1 MIEHQT
7 SKFDRSI
14 MTSPI
19 SITTL
24 SALASAGVLRTVQL
38 VGQVGGY
45 TVMVRVGQVEKQL
58 TGQRGEPRV
67 FASLDTAAAQLLAL
81 GVTVF
86 EVLPANYVRAP
97 KVYRRGRPAALKELA
112 KLQREGKPA
121 KRTPA
126 KKPAGAAVATAPKIL
141 PSDRAQLKLP
151 GLPRTRKP
159 ARTAGAGA

>member
-1 MIEHQT
+1 
-7 SKFDRSI
+7 

-24 SALASAGVLRTVQL
+24 ATLASAGVLRAVQL

-45 TVMVRVGQVEKQL
+45 AVMVRVGQTEKQL

-81 GVTVF
+81 GVMVF

-121 KRTPA
+121 KRTP
-126 KKPAGAAVATAPKIL
+126 
-141 PSDRAQLKLP
+141 
-151 GLPRTRKP
+151 
-159 ARTAGAGA
+159 

>member
-1 MIEHQT
+1 
-7 SKFDRSI
+7 

-24 SALASAGVLRTVQL
+24 AALASAGVLRTVQL

-45 TVMVRVGQVEKQL
+45 SVMVRVGQTEKQL

-97 KVYRRGRPAALKELA
+97 KVYRRGRPAALKALA
-112 KLQREGKPA
+112 KLQHHGNPAKPKPA
-121 KRTPA
+121 KTPA
-126 KKPAGAAVATAPKIL
+126 GAAAVATAAKIL

-151 GLPRTRKP
+151 GLPRTRSKP
-159 ARTAGAGA
+159 ARASSANA

>member
-1 MIEHQT
+1 MP
-7 SKFDRSI
+7 
-14 MTSPI
+14 SPI

-24 SALASAGVLRTVQL
+24 AALASAGALRTVQL

-45 TVMVRVGQVEKQL
+45 AVMVRVGQTETQL
-58 TGQRGEPRV
+58 TGQRGEARV

-97 KVYRRGRPAALKELA
+97 KVYRRGRPAALKALT

-126 KKPAGAAVATAPKIL
+126 SKPAGGTAAVATKIL

-151 GLPRTRKP
+151 GLPRTRKT
-159 ARTAGAGA
+159 ARTVGAGA

>member
-1 MIEHQT
+1 
-7 SKFDRSI
+7 
-14 MTSPI
+14 MTSPM

-24 SALASAGVLRTVQL
+24 ATLASAGVLRTVQL
-38 VGQVGGY
+38 IGQVGGY
-45 TVMVRVGQVEKQL
+45 TVMVRVGQAEQQL
-58 TGQRGEPRV
+58 TGQRGTPRV

-86 EVLPANYVRAP
+86 EVLPAGYVRAP
-97 KVYRRGRPAALKELA
+97 KVYRRGRPGALKELA
-112 KLQREGKPA
+112 KPQRHA
-121 KRTPA
+121 KPA
-126 KKPAGAAVATAPKIL
+126 KKPAGAAAVAAAPKIL

>member
-1 MIEHQT
+1 RHHACHEVGDGRLAPLLAT
-7 SKFDRSI
+7 ARSGG
-14 MTSPI
+14 
-19 SITTL
+19 IT
-24 SALASAGVLRTVQL
+24 
-38 VGQVGGY
+38 
-45 TVMVRVGQVEKQL
+45 
-58 TGQRGEPRV
+58 
-67 FASLDTAAAQLLAL
+67 LAL

-112 KLQREGKPA
+112 KIQRQGKPA
-121 KRTPA
+121 KPA
-126 KKPAGAAVATAPKIL
+126 KKPAGASAVATTAGKIL

>member
-1 MIEHQT
+1 T
-7 SKFDRSI
+7 
-14 MTSPI
+14 
-19 SITTL
+19 
-24 SALASAGVLRTVQL
+24 
-38 VGQVGGY
+38 
-45 TVMVRVGQVEKQL
+45 EKQL

-67 FASLDTAAAQLLAL
+67 FASLDTAATQLLAL

-112 KLQREGKPA
+112 KIQREAKPA
-121 KRTPA
+121 KPA
-126 KKPAGAAVATAPKIL
+126 KKPAGAAGGATAAKIL

-151 GLPRTRKP
+151 GLPRTRKT

>member
-1 MIEHQT
+1 
-7 SKFDRSI
+7 
-14 MTSPI
+14 MTSPM

-24 SALASAGVLRTVQL
+24 AALASAGVLRTVQL

-45 TVMVRVGQVEKQL
+45 TVMVRVGQTEKQL

-67 FASLDTAAAQLLAL
+67 FASLDTATQLLAL

-97 KVYRRGRPAALKELA
+97 KVYRRGRPAALKALA
-112 KLQREGKPA
+112 KLQRQAKPA
-121 KRTPA
+121 KPA
-126 KKPAGAAVATAPKIL
+126 KTPAGAATVAKIL

-151 GLPRTRKP
+151 GLPRTRKT
-159 ARTAGAGA
+159 ARTVGAGA

>member
-1 MIEHQT
+1 MIDHQT
-7 SKFDRSI
+7 SLFDRSI
-14 MTSPI
+14 MTSPM

-24 SALASAGVLRTVQL
+24 AALASAGVLRTVQL

-45 TVMVRVGQVEKQL
+45 TVMVRVGQTEKQL

-67 FASLDTAAAQLLAL
+67 FASLDTAATQLLAL

-97 KVYRRGRPAALKELA
+97 KVYRRGRPAALKALA
-112 KLQREGKPA
+112 KLQRQAKPA
-121 KRTPA
+121 KPA
-126 KKPAGAAVATAPKIL
+126 KTPAGAATVAKIL

-151 GLPRTRKP
+151 GLPRTRKT
-159 ARTAGAGA
+159 ARTVGAGA

>member
-1 MIEHQT
+1 
-7 SKFDRSI
+7 

-24 SALASAGVLRTVQL
+24 AELASAGVLRAVQL

-45 TVMVRVGQVEKQL
+45 TVMVRVGQTEKQL

-67 FASLDTAAAQLLAL
+67 FASLDTAATQLLAI

-112 KLQREGKPA
+112 KIQREAKSAKPA
-121 KRTPA
+121 R
-126 KKPAGAAVATAPKIL
+126 KPAGMAAVATAAKIL

-151 GLPRTRKP
+151 GLPRTRKT
-159 ARTAGAGA
+159 ARTVGASA

>member
-1 MIEHQT
+1 MAV
-7 SKFDRSI
+7 S
-14 MTSPI
+14 
-19 SITTL
+19 
-24 SALASAGVLRTVQL
+24 
-38 VGQVGGY
+38 
-45 TVMVRVGQVEKQL
+45 VRYSL

-97 KVYRRGRPAALKELA
+97 KVYRRGRPAALKALA

-121 KRTPA
+121 AAAPA
-126 KKPAGAAVATAPKIL
+126 KTPAGAAAAATKIL

-151 GLPRTRKP
+151 GLPRTRK
-159 ARTAGAGA
+159 TAHTVGAGA

>member
-1 MIEHQT
+1 M
-7 SKFDRSI
+7 
-14 MTSPI
+14 

-24 SALASAGVLRTVQL
+24 AALASAGVLRTVQL

-45 TVMVRVGQVEKQL
+45 TVMVRVGQTEKQL

-97 KVYRRGRPAALKELA
+97 KVYRRGRPAALKALA
-112 KLQREGKPA
+112 KIQREGKPA
-121 KRTPA
+121 KPKPA
-126 KKPAGAAVATAPKIL
+126 RKPAGAATVATAAKLL
-141 PSDRAQLKLP
+141 PSDRAQLKVP
-151 GLPRTRKP
+151 GLPRTRKT

>member
-1 MIEHQT
+1 
-7 SKFDRSI
+7 

-24 SALASAGVLRTVQL
+24 AALASAGVLRTVQL

-67 FASLDTAAAQLLAL
+67 FASLDTAATQLLAL

-112 KLQREGKPA
+112 KIQRQAKPA
-121 KRTPA
+121 KT
-126 KKPAGAAVATAPKIL
+126 PAGAAVATTTTSKIL

>member
-1 MIEHQT
+1 
-7 SKFDRSI
+7 

-24 SALASAGVLRTVQL
+24 AELASAGVLRAVQM

-45 TVMVRVGQVEKQL
+45 AVMVHVGQTEKQL

-67 FASLDTAAAQLLAL
+67 FASLDTAATQLLAL

-112 KLQREGKPA
+112 KIQREAKPA
-121 KRTPA
+121 KPA
-126 KKPAGAAVATAPKIL
+126 KKPAGAAAVATAAKIL

-151 GLPRTRKP
+151 GLPRTRKT

>member
-1 MIEHQT
+1 M
-7 SKFDRSI
+7 SA
-14 MTSPI
+14 SPI

-24 SALASAGVLRTVQL
+24 AALASAGVLRTVQL

-45 TVMVRVGQVEKQL
+45 AVMVRVGQAEKQL

-81 GVTVF
+81 GVMVF

-112 KLQREGKPA
+112 KLQRQAKPA

-126 KKPAGAAVATAPKIL
+126 KTPAGAAAVATKIL

-151 GLPRTRKP
+151 GLPRTRK
-159 ARTAGAGA
+159 AVRSVGAGA

>member
-1 MIEHQT
+1 
-7 SKFDRSI
+7 

-58 TGQRGEPRV
+58 TGQRGTPRV

-121 KRTPA
+121 KRAPA

-159 ARTAGAGA
+159 ARTAGAGAWGVS

>member
-1 MIEHQT
+1 MP
-7 SKFDRSI
+7 
-14 MTSPI
+14 SPI
-19 SITTL
+19 SIATL
-24 SALASAGVLRTVQL
+24 AALASAGALRTVQL

-45 TVMVRVGQVEKQL
+45 AVMVRVGQTEKQL

-81 GVTVF
+81 GVMVF

-97 KVYRRGRPAALKELA
+97 KVYRRGRPAALNALA

-126 KKPAGAAVATAPKIL
+126 SKPAGAAAVATAAKIL

>member
-1 MIEHQT
+1 MSAT
-7 SKFDRSI
+7 A
-14 MTSPI
+14 I

-24 SALASAGVLRTVQL
+24 AELASAGVLSAVQL

-45 TVMVRVGQVEKQL
+45 TVNVRVGHTEKQL

-67 FASLDTAAAQLLAL
+67 FASLNTAATQLLAL

-86 EVLPANYVRAP
+86 EVLPAGYIRAP

-112 KLQREGKPA
+112 KIQRQAKPA
-121 KRTPA
+121 KPV
-126 KKPAGAAVATAPKIL
+126 KKSAGTTAVATAAKIL

-151 GLPRTRKP
+151 GLPRTRK
-159 ARTAGAGA
+159 TAGTVGAGA

>member
-1 MIEHQT
+1 
-7 SKFDRSI
+7 

-45 TVMVRVGQVEKQL
+45 TVMERVGQVEKQL

-67 FASLDTAAAQLLAL
+67 FASLDTAATQLLAL

-86 EVLPANYVRAP
+86 EVLPAGYVRAP
-97 KVYRRGRPAALKELA
+97 QV
-112 KLQREGKPA
+112 
-121 KRTPA
+121 
-126 KKPAGAAVATAPKIL
+126 
-141 PSDRAQLKLP
+141 
-151 GLPRTRKP
+151 
-159 ARTAGAGA
+159 

>member
-1 MIEHQT
+1 
-7 SKFDRSI
+7 

-38 VGQVGGY
+38 IGQVGGY
-45 TVMVRVGQVEKQL
+45 TVMVRVGQAEQQL
-58 TGQRGEPRV
+58 TGQRGTPRV

-97 KVYRRGRPAALKELA
+97 KVYRRGRPDALKALA
-112 KLQREGKPA
+112 KLKREGKPA
-121 KRTPA
+121 KRAPA
-126 KKPAGAAVATAPKIL
+126 KTPAGAAVATAPTIL

-151 GLPRTRKP
+151 GLPRSRKP